1 MDNTLVINYAD
12 IVNFFKCCVMI
23 LAACGIGLEFTPVI
37 KINPISKLFSFIGKT
52 LNSST
57 IEQMEYIQK
66 KNEDQF
72 DNILN
77 KICEIDKNQQEI
89 RQEQIGKTIDDL
101 RWNILDFANSCR
113 NGQKHSREEFD
124 HVISAHTDYEL
135 ICEKNNIKNGRVE
148 ADFRFVLDI
157 YNELLHTDGFLK

>member
-1 MDNTLVINYAD
+1 MDSTVIINYAD
-12 IVNFFKCCVMI
+12 ILNFLKMCIVV
-23 LAACGIGLEFTPVI
+23 LAACGIGLEFTPVV
-37 KINPISKLFSFIGKT
+37 KINPISKLFGFIGKA

-57 IEQMEYIQK
+57 LEQMEEIQK

-72 DNILN
+72 DNILK
-77 KICEIDKNQQEI
+77 KICEIDKNQHAI
-89 RQEQIGKTIDDL
+89 RQEQIEKTIDDL

-113 NGQKHSREEFD
+113 NGHKHSREEFD
-124 HVISAHTDYEL
+124 HVIAAHSDYEV
-135 ICEKNNIKNGRVE
+135 ICEKNGIKNGRVE